1 MNHFNFENVKSCV
14 CATGRSAPHLRRQ
27 KHAERKAFTLV
38 ELLVVIAIIAILAAL
53 LLPALAAAKEK
64 ARRTQCLSNIHQIE
78 VAINVYTGQYDDKL
92 PVLANSAGAAIGKW
106 AWDFPDFAAQPM
118 LKSGLTKK
126 AFYCPG
132 TAPKFTDVENWAG
145 IDGTGLSA
153 DGNRTG
159 ADSTL
164 WGFSMSPTPNETTD
178 FHVVGYA
185 FAFSGPASVLAKTNQ
200 NHTLQPENV
209 TDPNTL
215 VTTSYG
221 VSDRVLVA
229 DPILSN
235 YEDTPGYQHPLNN
248 YTSVGL
254 PPGFHVNGQP
264 YYHTSPH
271 LLNGSIPSGGFVGYK
286 DGSAEWRLFQDMV
299 PRTTSGA
306 VFWW

>member
-1 MNHFNFENVKSCV
+1 V
-14 CATGRSAPHLRRQ
+14 Q
-27 KHAERKAFTLV
+27 
-38 ELLVVIAIIAILAAL
+38 
-53 LLPALAAAKEK
+53 
-64 ARRTQCLSNIHQIE
+64 
-78 VAINVYTGQYDDKL
+78 
-92 PVLANSAGAAIGKW
+92 
-106 AWDFPDFAAQPM
+106 
-118 LKSGLTKK
+118 
-126 AFYCPG
+126 
-132 TAPKFTDVENWAG
+132 NWAG

-153 DGNRTG
+153 DGNLVG

-164 WGFSMSPTPNETTD
+164 WGFAMSATPNETTD

-200 NHTLQPENV
+200 NHTLQPEGI
-209 TDPNTL
+209 TDPNSGI
-215 VTTSYG
+215 TSLYG

-235 YEDTPGYQHPLNN
+235 YGATPGYQNLLNN

-254 PPGFHVNGQP
+254 PPGFQVNGNP

-271 LLNGSIPSGGFVGYK
+271 LLNGGMPSGGFVGYK
-286 DGSAEWRLFQDMV
+286 DGSAEWRLFQGMV